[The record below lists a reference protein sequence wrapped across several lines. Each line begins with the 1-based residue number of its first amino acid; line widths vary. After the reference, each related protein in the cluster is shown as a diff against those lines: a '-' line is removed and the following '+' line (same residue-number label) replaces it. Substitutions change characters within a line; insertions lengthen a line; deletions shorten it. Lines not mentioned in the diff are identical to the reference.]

1 MRLSKL
7 FTKTRKTPPAGEE
20 SANAIFL
27 EQAGFIEKEAAGVY
41 TFLPLGLKVLNK
53 IENIVREEMNAVGGE
68 EMLMPALHPSAN
80 WETSGRW
87 NKFDALFKT
96 ESQFGGAYALGPTH
110 EEIIYP
116 LMAHFL
122 NSYKDFPIKVYQI
135 QTKFRDEKRPKA
147 GLLRTREF
155 RMKDFYSFH
164 KNDEDRNK
172 FYEAMKQ
179 AYLKTFKRLE
189 LGVIV
194 VEASGGTFSDLSLE
208 FQAAASSGEDIVF
221 VCRKCGFAQNRE
233 IVKNSTKCPTR
244 LPDGQECG
252 AETEEIK
259 TIEVGNIFPLKEKF
273 AKDFGLKF
281 KDFNGK
287 ETLVSAGCYGLGT
300 SRVMGAIVETSHDQK
315 GIIWPEAVAPFPAHL
330 IELGVDASKIY
341 DDLVAKG
348 VEVLYDDRAGQS
360 AGEKFADADLIGIPL
375 RIVVSEKTLKSDAAE
390 LKMRSEENPKLVKIK
405 DIINHVK

>member
-1 MRLSKL
+1 MRFSRF

-41 TFLPLGLKVLNK
+41 TFLPLGLRVLNK
-53 IENIVREEMNAVGGE
+53 IENIVREEMDAVGGE
-68 EMLMPALHPSAN
+68 EILMPALHPFAN
-80 WETSGRW
+80 WETTGRW
-87 NKFDALFKT
+87 GKFDALFKT

-116 LMAHFL
+116 LTAHFL
-122 NSYKDFPIKVYQI
+122 NSYKDLPIKVYQI

-147 GLLRTREF
+147 GLLRAREF

-164 KNDEDRNK
+164 QNDDDRNK
-172 FYEAMKQ
+172 FYETMKN
-179 AYLKTFKRLE
+179 AYLRTFKRLGLE
-189 LGVIV
+189 VIV

-208 FQAAASSGEDIVF
+208 FQAAASAGEDIVF
-221 VCRKCGFAQNRE
+221 RCRKCGFAQNRE
-233 IVKNSTKCPTR
+233 IAENLTKCK
-244 LPDGQECG
+244 ECG
-252 AETEEIK
+252 GETDEIK

-281 KDFNGK
+281 KDSKGK
-287 ETLVSAGCYGLGT
+287 ETLVSAGCYGFGT
-300 SRVMGAIVETSHDQK
+300 SRVMGTIVEISHDQK
-315 GIIWPEAVAPFPAHL
+315 GMIWPDAVAPFSAHL

-341 DDLVAKG
+341 DDLVAEG

-375 RIVVSEKTLKSDAAE
+375 RIVISEKTLKSDSAE
-390 LKMRSEENPKLVKIK
+390 LKRRSEEKTTLIKIK
-405 DIINHVK
+405 DIIKHVK